1 MALRLGTENKKQVYL
16 VVALFAI
23 IVPVAVW
30 EIYGMVATT
39 SAPVRPATPP
49 PALAL
54 HAGATTT
61 QGPAASSAS
70 AGPDAQKLT
79 DVSLDPTL
87 HFDKLAQSEDV
98 EYAGT
103 GRNIFSAE
111 SAPVI
116 IPLPIRPA
124 RPDQANVTLPPPPPG
139 PPKPPAIDLKY
150 FGYTQTKDKLLQAF
164 FVHGEDI
171 FMARTGEIVDHRYKV
186 GAIQPGSVQVTDL
199 GYNNTQTLQLTA
211 N

>member
-16 VVALFAI
+16 VIALFAI
-23 IVPVAVW
+23 IVPIAVW
-30 EIYGMVATT
+30 EIYGMVATP
-39 SAPVRPATPP
+39 SAPARPVTPA
-49 PALAL
+49 PAQMQR
-54 HAGATTT
+54 AG
-61 QGPAASSAS
+61 GAAIQDTPAS

-79 DVSLDPTL
+79 EASLDPTL

-98 EYAGT
+98 EYEGT

-116 IPLPIRPA
+116 IPVAIKSARNTAPA
-124 RPDQANVTLPPPPPG
+124 VFVPVVPET
-139 PPKPPAIDLKY
+139 PKPPAIDLKY
-150 FGYTQTKDKLLQAF
+150 FGYTQAKDKSVQAF
-164 FVHGEDI
+164 FVHGDDI

-186 GAIQPGSVQVTDL
+186 GSIQPGSVQVTDL
-199 GYNNTQTLQLTA
+199 GYNNMQTLPLSA